1 MVQFLEMVVIQIRK
15 KPGRTRRMRAD
26 LEIVDVVLPIRANA
40 VVPRHESYYR
50 IVSDHD
56 MQRDPAALTSHTFD
70 VLIAGGGSHG
80 LFAAYD
86 AALRGLRVA
95 VIDRSDLGGGLS
107 ASHQRTLHG
116 GLRAMQSGDLAK
128 ASAQIRERRTW
139 ARIAPALIR
148 PLPFLFGTYRQF
160 KRSRM
165 AVRIGFAA
173 YDFLGRHRN
182 DEVTGELHLPKGR
195 LESATV
201 TTRLFPGIT
210 ATGLTGGALW
220 YDYQTTQAERLTWC
234 VAMAAEASGATLV
247 NYVEALG
254 PRANGAAGITA
265 RDVLTSRTF
274 EIAARVVI
282 FSAAEGL
289 AALHDA
295 FGLTGAPPVIRA
307 MNLLIDRPA
316 MDMAHVAAASTGRM
330 LTAVPWRGYILVG
343 TSQTDHAVAPGTR
356 ATTGDIAAFLDE
368 ANSAF
373 PYLQATLDD
382 IRLVHDGLVPAAPGK
397 RGLDLPR
404 DFEVRSHADQGKPA
418 LISMIGAKYT
428 TARLAAEHAI
438 DAACRQLGKTVTRS
452 LTAERPLPHA
462 QIADV
467 EGHLIETA
475 RDTGGPLDTD
485 VLHHLAAWYGTEAP
499 ALLRYARASRWG
511 DERVMASSPVL
522 AAEVAYARDH
532 AMAMTPDDVMYRR
545 TALGGAGRV
554 TDEMRNRIG
563 EIFTA

>member
-1 MVQFLEMVVIQIRK
+1 
-15 KPGRTRRMRAD
+15 MR
-26 LEIVDVVLPIRANA
+26 
-40 VVPRHESYYR
+40 
-50 IVSDHD
+50 
-56 MQRDPAALTSHTFD
+56 RDPAALTQQNFD
-70 VLIAGGGSHG
+70 VLIVGGGSHG

-95 VIDRSDLGGGLS
+95 VIDRGDLGGGLS
-107 ASHQRTLHG
+107 ASHQRTIHG

-128 ASAQIRERRTW
+128 ASGQIRERRMW
-139 ARIAPALIR
+139 ARIAPHLVR

-165 AVRIGFAA
+165 AVRVGFAA

-182 DEVTGELHLPKGR
+182 DDVTGELHLPKGR
-195 LESATV
+195 LESAAV
-201 TTRLFPGIT
+201 TRRLFPGIST
-210 ATGLTGGALW
+210 NGLTGGAMW

-234 VAMAAEASGATLV
+234 VAMAASSAGATLV
-247 NYVEALG
+247 NYVEAFG
-254 PRANGAAGITA
+254 PRPNGALGIVA
-265 RDVLTSRTF
+265 RDVLTKQSM
-274 EIAARVVI
+274 EISADVVI

-307 MNLLIDRPA
+307 MNLLIDRPS

-356 ATTGDIAAFLDE
+356 ATAEDIAALLAE

-373 PYLQATLDD
+373 PYLKATTDD

-404 DFEVRSHADQGKPA
+404 DFEIRSHADQGKPA

-438 DAACRQLGKTVTRS
+438 DAACKQLGKTGTRS
-452 LTAERPLPHA
+452 QTGERPLPHA
-462 QIADV
+462 EIADV

-475 RDTGGPLDTD
+475 RETGGSLDPA
-485 VLHHLAAWYGTEAP
+485 VLRHLAAWYGTEAP
-499 ALLRYARASRWG
+499 TVLRYARASSWK
-511 DERVMASSPVL
+511 DERVIASSPVL
-522 AAEVAYARDH
+522 AAEVAYAREH
-532 AMAMTPDDVMYRR
+532 AMAMTADDVIYRR

-554 TDEMRNRIG
+554 TSDLRSRIAAIAPG
-563 EIFTA
+563 L

>member
-1 MVQFLEMVVIQIRK
+1 
-15 KPGRTRRMRAD
+15 
-26 LEIVDVVLPIRANA
+26 
-40 VVPRHESYYR
+40 
-50 IVSDHD
+50 
-56 MQRDPAALTSHTFD
+56 MQRDPAALTTHTFD
-70 VLIAGGGSHG
+70 VLIVGGGSHG

-95 VIDRSDLGGGLS
+95 VIDRGDLGGGLS
-107 ASHQRTLHG
+107 ANHQRTIHG

-148 PLPFLFGTYRQF
+148 PLPFLFGTYKTF
-160 KRSRM
+160 KRSRL
-165 AVRIGFAA
+165 AVRVGFAA

-182 DEVTGELHLPKGR
+182 DGVTGELHLPKGR
-195 LESATV
+195 LESAAV
-201 TTRLFPGIT
+201 TKRLFPGI
-210 ATGLTGGALW
+210 AAAGLTGGAMW

-234 VAMAAEASGATLV
+234 IAMAADAAGATLV
-247 NYVEALG
+247 NYVEAIG
-254 PRANGAAGITA
+254 PRPNGAAGIAA
-265 RDVLTSRTF
+265 RDVLSGATL
-274 EIAARVVI
+274 EISAAVVI

-295 FGLTGAPPVIRA
+295 FGLTGAPPLLGT
-307 MNLLIDRPA
+307 MNLLIDRPS

-330 LTAVPWRGYILVG
+330 LTAVPWRGNILVG

-356 ATTGDIAAFLDE
+356 VTEAEIAAFLAE

-373 PYLQATLDD
+373 PYLKATRADV
-382 IRLVHDGLVPAAPGK
+382 RLVHHGLVPAAPGK

-404 DFEVRSHADQGKPA
+404 DFEVRSHQDQSKPS
-418 LISMIGAKYT
+418 LISLIGAKYT

-438 DAACRQLGKTVTRS
+438 DAACRQLGKTGAHSR
-452 LTAERPLPHA
+452 TADRALPHA
-462 QIADV
+462 GIADV

-475 RDTGGPLDTD
+475 RDTGGPLDTET
-485 VLHHLAAWYGTEAP
+485 LRHLAAWYGTEAP
-499 ALLRYARASRWG
+499 AVLTYARASQWK
-511 DERVMASSPVL
+511 DTRVVASAPVL

-532 AMAMTPDDVMYRR
+532 AMAMTADDVIYRR

-554 TDEMRNRIG
+554 TGETIAKVESLIANR
-563 EIFTA
+563 